1 MKFLQ
6 ELYLGEKTAPKV
18 DQIVKKIL
26 AGQEVPKLYLITM
39 ASHPDNMLELI
50 PEREILQKGYPKD
63 QLRIIGLADNKKDAI
78 GLTQFIIQECLEQT
92 GSADVR
98 VYLEE
103 KWQNEKQEEQKW
115 A

>member
-18 DQIVKKIL
+18 DQIVKKIMT
-26 AGQEVPKLYLITM
+26 AEVVPNLYLITM
-39 ASHPDNMLELI
+39 ASHPDNMLDLI
-50 PEREILQKGYPKD
+50 PEWEILQKGYPKEG
-63 QLRIIGLADNKKDAI
+63 LRIVGLADNKKDAV
-78 GLTQFIIQECLEQT
+78 GLMQFIIEECYEMT

-98 VYLEE
+98 AYLEE
-103 KWQNEKQEEQKW
+103 KWEGQ